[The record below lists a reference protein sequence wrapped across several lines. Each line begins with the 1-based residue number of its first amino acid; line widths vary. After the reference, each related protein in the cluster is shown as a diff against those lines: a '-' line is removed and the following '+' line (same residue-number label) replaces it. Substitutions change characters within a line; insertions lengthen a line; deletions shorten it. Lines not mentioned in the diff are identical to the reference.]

1 MERYLIPS
9 VNHACQIFRTLAN
22 APEGGLEAT
31 VTFAP
36 DEERG

>member
-1 MERYLIPS
+1 M
-9 VNHACQIFRTLAN
+9 AN